1 MKKNESNSDPLNK
14 KAEPI
19 DAQDGEDFTKELASR
34 DDYGEASHR
43 GDPSEAYHDY
53 LGDSANFS
61 GFPQPVNQQELW
73 NRFKD
78 WIGNKK
84 NKKLKE
90 DKDKVGK
97 ERQPESIGEGYWA
110 YKNTPYVAPTG
121 QRAEFMAMP
130 AQKMGALKDYV
141 IKKMGTDQW
150 GDKHIS
156 FTLEF
161 SPKEIKVQCSWD
173 AQDLPAGLS
182 EVETLSRVVSL
193 LEQKLPEAFKHLKSA
208 RAEDLD
214 LQNRTVAISIPTSEA
229 GEK

>member
-1 MKKNESNSDPLNK
+1 MRNTPMIKK

-19 DAQDGEDFTKELASR
+19 GAQDGEDFTKELASR

-78 WIGNKK
+78 WSGSKK
-84 NKKLKE
+84 NKKLKD

-97 ERQPESIGEGYWA
+97 ERQPESIGEGYWS
-110 YKNTPYVAPTG
+110 YKNLPYTAPTG

-130 AQKMGALKDYV
+130 AMKIGTLKDLI

-156 FTLEF
+156 FTFES
-161 SPKEIKVQCSWD
+161 SPRDIKIQCSWD
-173 AQDLPAGLS
+173 SQDLPAGLS
-182 EVETLSRVVSL
+182 EAETLARIVSL
-193 LEQKLPEAFKHLKSA
+193 LEQKLPEAFKHLKAA

-214 LQNRTVAISIPTSEA
+214 LQNRTVAILIPTPEA